1 MVAMLS
7 GDIPPNQTIYINNLN
22 EKVKKEE
29 LKRSLYALFSQYG
42 RILDVVTLKTPK
54 LRGQAWVVF
63 AEVPA
68 ASNAVRQMQRFPF
81 YDKPMRIQYAKTK
94 SDCVAKADGTYVPR
108 EKKKKQEEKAA
119 EKKRRF
125 DEAQQSASA
134 ANAQTNG
141 GLSASQ
147 ASRQGKTSSQEP
159 MAAPNNILF
168 IQNLP
173 HETTS
178 MMLQILFQQYPGFSE
193 VRMIEAK
200 PGIAFVEFA
209 DDVQASIAMQA
220 LQGVG
225 NSQGEDMTRLE
236 MSQELAGGDTG
247 GTSKFKS
254 APPPFL
260 PLSPPPP
267 SPSFSFPTSL
277 SLTELLESPLLLPSS
292 SILPSPTTGSFPAQ
306 HLNWG
311 FSANSQEGA
320 YSDFCFQTQGGE
332 RKPEVKVEDVV
343 PFHASSSQA
352 VRGQRRSDDGYN
364 WRKYGQKQI
373 KGSENPVGYY
383 KCTHPDCPT
392 KKKVEMSI
400 DGEITEIVYK
410 GSHNHPKPQS
420 TRKLAAPL
428 PSQASDHCF
437 ADPVLTP
444 ENSSV
449 SCCGSEAKEFDED
462 EHDAKRSRKEDE
474 GKCFSAPGNR
484 TVREPRV
491 VVQTPSDVDILD
503 DGYRWRKYG
512 QKVVKANRNPR
523 SYYKCTSNGCPVR
536 KHVERASND
545 PGSVITTY
553 EGKHNHDVPAARTP
567 QPDSAMA
574 DHVNLFPY

>member
-1 MVAMLS
+1 MAS
-7 GDIPPNQTIYINNLN
+7 ST
-22 EKVKKEE
+22 
-29 LKRSLYALFSQYG
+29 RSLGSS
-42 RILDVVTLKTPK
+42 
-54 LRGQAWVVF
+54 
-63 AEVPA
+63 A
-68 ASNAVRQMQRFPF
+68 AS
-81 YDKPMRIQYAKTK
+81 IYATF
-94 SDCVAKADGTYVPR
+94 T
-108 EKKKKQEEKAA
+108 ELL
-119 EKKRRF
+119 
-125 DEAQQSASA
+125 
-134 ANAQTNG
+134 T
-141 GLSASQ
+141 
-147 ASRQGKTSSQEP
+147 
-159 MAAPNNILF
+159 
-168 IQNLP
+168 
-173 HETTS
+173 
-178 MMLQILFQQYPGFSE
+178 
-193 VRMIEAK
+193 
-200 PGIAFVEFA
+200 
-209 DDVQASIAMQA
+209 
-220 LQGVG
+220 GVG

-236 MSQELAGGDTG
+236 MSRELAGGDTG

-267 SPSFSFPTSL
+267 SASFSFPTSL
-277 SLTELLESPLLLPSS
+277 SLAELLESPLLLPSS
-292 SILPSPTTGSFPAQ
+292 SMLPSPTTGSLPAQ
-306 HLNWG
+306 HLNWSV
-311 FSANSQEGA
+311 SANSQDGA

-332 RKPEVKVEDVV
+332 RKPEVKVEDAV
-343 PFHASSSQA
+343 PIHASSSQA

-383 KCTHPDCPT
+383 KCTYPDCPT

-410 GSHNHPKPQS
+410 GSHNHPKPLS
-420 TRKLAAPL
+420 TRKLSAPL
-428 PSQASDHCF
+428 PSQTSDHRF

-449 SCCGSEAKEFDED
+449 SCCGSEAKEFDDD

-474 GKCFSAPGNR
+474 GKYFSAPGNR

-545 PGSVITTY
+545 PRSVITTY

-574 DHVNLFPY
+574 DHVTLFPY